1 MRFLLFVGASNTLAE
16 SEIETQLA
24 GATLYCPNVFLF
36 ESSDEAS
43 AVKTVSNLGSSIK
56 LAKELPGVAPVAPSL
71 ADLVQ
76 AKNFSVTSLDNF
88 QLSNQTNQ
96 EIKEALQK
104 GRFIL
109 SKDHFGLSPILL
121 KKHRIDE
128 FLVDFTREEVWQT
141 VWVHD
146 FEHWIKKDRHMPFA
160 NAKAGILPPKIAR
173 SMVNLVP
180 GEPNGRLLVD
190 PFCGSGRVLVEAA
203 ERGFKVAGTDIQE
216 DQVRETQANLQFL
229 GFEAKIDLLDATHL
243 SDRYQNSIDA
253 IVTEPFLGKPNLRP
267 DQIKYL
273 VPGLQKL
280 YLGCLKDWVKALKP
294 GGYVV
299 IVFPSFDTGK
309 QVYKTSTVI
318 DGKLE
323 LSYNF
328 LKRGILYSRPNADVR
343 REIVILQKK

>member
-16 SEIETQLA
+16 SEIEAQIS
-24 GATLYCPNVFLF
+24 GATLYQPNVYLF
-36 ESSDEAS
+36 EALDELEAQRL
-43 AVKTVSNLGSSIK
+43 VTNLGCSIK
-56 LAKELPGVAPVAPSL
+56 LAQELPGVAPVMESL
-71 ADLVQ
+71 ADLVT
-76 AKNFSVTSLDNF
+76 AKNFSVTCLDNF

-96 EIKEALQK
+96 ELKTVLAK

-109 SKDHFGLSPILL
+109 PKDQFGLSPILL

-128 FLVDFTREEVWQT
+128 FLLDNHREEVWKT
-141 VWVHD
+141 IWVHN

-180 GEPNGRLLVD
+180 FDPQGKLLVD
-190 PFCGSGRVLVEAA
+190 PFCGSGRLLVEAA
-203 ERGFKVAGTDIQE
+203 ERGYRVAGTDILE
-216 DQVRETQANLQFL
+216 EQVRETQANLKFL
-229 GFEAKIDLLDATHL
+229 GFEAQVSVLDATHL
-243 SDRYQNSIDA
+243 SDLFYDIDA

-280 YLGCLKDWVKALKP
+280 YLGCLKDWHKALKP
-294 GGYVV
+294 GGFIVM
-299 IVFPSFDTGK
+299 VFPSFDTGK
-309 QVYKTSTVI
+309 QVYKTSSII

-323 LSYNF
+323 LSYNL

>member
-1 MRFLLFVGASNTLAE
+1 MRFLLFVGANNTLAE
-16 SEIETQLA
+16 SEIEAQIKGAQLVKDH
-24 GATLYCPNVFLF
+24 LYLF
-36 ESSDEAS
+36 TSETELTAQELAS
-43 AVKTVSNLGSSIK
+43 KLGCSLK
-56 LAKELPGVAPVAPSL
+56 LAQELPGVAPVAASL
-71 ADLVQ
+71 ADLMT
-76 AKNFSVTSLDNF
+76 AKNFSLTSLNNF
-88 QLSNQTNQ
+88 SDSAKINQ
-96 EIKEALQK
+96 EIKNLLGK
-104 GRFIL
+104 GRFVL
-109 SKDHFGLSPILL
+109 PKDHFGLSPVLL

-128 FLVDFTREEVWQT
+128 FFVDHQAEEVWRT

-146 FEHWIKKDRHMPFA
+146 YEHWIKKDRHLPFA

-180 GEPNGRLLVD
+180 LVPKGKLLLD

-203 ERGFKVAGTDIQE
+203 ELGYQIGGSDILE
-216 DQVRETQANLQFL
+216 EQVRQTTANLDFL
-229 GFEAKIDLLDATHL
+229 GFHGQIEVLDATHL
-243 SDRYQNSIDA
+243 SDKFHEVDA

-280 YLGCLKDWVKALKP
+280 YLGCLKDWHKVLKK
-294 GGYVV
+294 GGYIVM
-299 IVFPSFDTGK
+299 VFPTFDTGK
-309 QVYKTSTVI
+309 QVYKTSDI
-318 DGKLE
+318 LDGKLE

>member
-1 MRFLLFVGASNTLAE
+1 MRFLLFVGASNTLADSE
-16 SEIETQLA
+16 IGAQIEGARLLLPNVYVFESTSEIEAQ
-24 GATLYCPNVFLF
+24 
-36 ESSDEAS
+36 D
-43 AVKTVSNLGSSIK
+43 KVSRLGCSIK
-56 LAKELPGVAPVAPSL
+56 LAKELTGVAPVPESL
-71 ADLVQ
+71 TDLVT
-76 AKNFSVTSLDNF
+76 AKNFSVTCLDNF
-88 QLSNQTNQ
+88 QNSPVANQ
-96 EIKEALQK
+96 EIKNILEK

-109 SKDHFGLSPILL
+109 PKDPFGLSPVLL

-128 FLVDFTREEVWQT
+128 FFTDNTRDETWKT
-141 VWVHD
+141 TWVHD
-146 FEHWIKKDRHMPFA
+146 FEHWIKKDRHMPYA

-173 SMVNLVP
+173 SMINLIP
-180 GEPNGRLLVD
+180 LEPQGKLLVD
-190 PFCGSGRVLVEAA
+190 PFCGSGRLLVEAA
-203 ERGFKVAGTDIQE
+203 ELGYRVGGVDILA
-216 DQVRETQANLQFL
+216 DQVRETKANLSFL
-229 GFEAKIDLLDATHL
+229 GFEAEVQVLDATHL
-243 SDRYQNSIDA
+243 SDKFQEVDA

-280 YLGCLKDWVKALKP
+280 YLGCLKDWLKVLKP

-299 IVFPSFDTGK
+299 MVFPSFDTGK
-309 QVYKTSTVI
+309 QVYKTSDII